1 VSTITGIAFKKA
13 SLQMLSMQKFIHG
26 LSLACVSLLGS
37 ATLAGPYFNV
47 ENNGSWSKDDF
58 TGSATDF
65 HIGYE
70 TEIGAFNAF
79 IQGGPMLNSP
89 DNDDAETNLSGKL
102 GGSIAASE
110 NLDIY
115 GEFSLVSADDN
126 SYGTKL
132 GAKLNF

>member
-1 VSTITGIAFKKA
+1 
-13 SLQMLSMQKFIHG
+13 MLSMKKFIHA
-26 LSLACVSLLGS
+26 LSLASVSLLGS
-37 ATLAGPYFNV
+37 AALAGPYFNV
-47 ENNGSWSKDDF
+47 ENNGSWDKDNF

-70 TEIGAFNAF
+70 TQIGAFNAF
-79 IQGGPMLNSP
+79 IQGGPMLDSP

-102 GGSIAASE
+102 GGSISASD

-126 SYGTKL
+126 SYGTKI

>member
-1 VSTITGIAFKKA
+1 
-13 SLQMLSMQKFIHG
+13 MLSMQKFIHT
-26 LSLACVSLLGS
+26 LSLASISLLGS
-37 ATLAGPYFNV
+37 AALAGPYFNA
-47 ENNGSWSKDDF
+47 ENNANWAKDDF

-89 DNDDAETNLSGKL
+89 DNDDAETNLSGKF
-102 GGSIAASE
+102 GGSIAASD

-115 GEFSLVSADDN
+115 GEFSLVSADNN

-132 GAKLNF
+132 GAKFNF